1 MPFLRLLSLAFCVI
15 ALSAPV
21 HAAASRP
28 PNIIFILADDLGYG
42 DIGAFGQKII
52 RTPNLDR
59 FAAEGLKFTQH
70 YSGNNVCAPSRCVLM
85 TGKHPGHAFIRDN
98 RELKPEGQFPIPAD
112 TVTLPKLLKAAG
124 YATGGFGKWGLGGPG
139 TDGVPLKQGFDRFY
153 GYNCQAVAHN
163 FYPTHLWDDER
174 SIEIG
179 NPKFSAHQKLAPGAD
194 LASPATYAAFTGNV
208 YAPDLISEQSRAF
221 VRANKDRPFFC
232 YIPTTVPHLA
242 LQIPDDS
249 LAEYLGKFPDP
260 PYDGSRGYLAHP
272 HPRAAY
278 AAMVTRLDRE
288 IGRLMD
294 LVKELGLEA
303 NTLWVFTSDN
313 GPLYDRLGGTD
324 SEFFNSHGG
333 LRGRKGGFYEGGF
346 RVPTLV
352 RWPDRIAPGTTT
364 ARVSGFEDWLPT
376 LLEAAGASARTP
388 RDLDGISL
396 LPTLLGRPQEPRPFL
411 YRESPGYGGQQTVRV
426 GDWKAVRQN
435 LRPRPAG
442 KAAKAAPAPAPAPV
456 KTELYNLATD
466 PTESTDV
473 ATKNPAVLARLE
485 KILREQHVPSA
496 EFPLPALDQV
506 R

>member
-1 MPFLRLLSLAFCVI
+1 M
-15 ALSAPV
+15 
-21 HAAASRP
+21 
-28 PNIIFILADDLGYG
+28 
-42 DIGAFGQKII
+42 
-52 RTPNLDR
+52 
-59 FAAEGLKFTQH
+59 
-70 YSGNNVCAPSRCVLM
+70 
-85 TGKHPGHAFIRDN
+85 
-98 RELKPEGQFPIPAD
+98 
-112 TVTLPKLLKAAG
+112 
-124 YATGGFGKWGLGGPG
+124 
-139 TDGVPLKQGFDRFY
+139 
-153 GYNCQAVAHN
+153 AHN

-278 AAMVTRLDRE
+278 AAMVTRMDRE

-294 LVKELGLEA
+294 LVKELGLERD
-303 NTLWVFTSDN
+303 TLWVFSSDN
-313 GPLYDRLGGTD
+313 GPLYNQLGGTD

-352 RWPDRIAPGTTT
+352 RWPGRIAPGTTT
-364 ARVSGFEDWLPT
+364 TRVSGFEDWLPT

-388 RDLDGISL
+388 RDIDGISL
-396 LPTLLGRPQEPRPFL
+396 VPTLLGRPPGATPVPLSRVPRLRRPTNRARRRL
-411 YRESPGYGGQQTVRV
+411 ESRPSESPSPPR
-426 GDWKAVRQN
+426 RQSRQDRTRPCA
-435 LRPRPAG
+435 RPRENRALQPRHRSHR
-442 KAAKAAPAPAPAPV
+442 V
-456 KTELYNLATD
+456 H
-466 PTESTDV
+466 
-473 ATKNPAVLARLE
+473 RRRRE
-485 KILREQHVPSA
+485 KS
-496 EFPLPALDQV
+496 
-506 R
+506 